1 MTPAELEAGLRQF
14 TGTEQW
20 YRHWTGRI
28 LYTDGVKYL
37 ADNAEAYW
45 LVDAIAS
52 HQLDP
57 KVRGEG
63 FQVWI
68 LRTFGDG
75 LGSRRAVLTCYSDYD
90 ESGMTAYQNYEKYGL
105 VEQRIE
111 FTDFPL
117 AKMRLWVEGGPEQPV
132 ILLPSEH

>member
-37 ADNAEAYW
+37 ADNAEAHW
-45 LVDAIAS
+45 LIDAIAS

-57 KVRGEG
+57 KVRSAG

-68 LRTFGDG
+68 LRVFKTTH
-75 LGSRRAVLTCYSDYD
+75 LAALSCYSDY
-90 ESGMTAYQNYEKYGL
+90 EKDVSEPVNFKAYGL
-105 VEQRIE
+105 AEQAIE
-111 FTDFPL
+111 FADFPL
-117 AKMRLWVEGGPEQPV
+117 GEMRLWVEGGPEQPV